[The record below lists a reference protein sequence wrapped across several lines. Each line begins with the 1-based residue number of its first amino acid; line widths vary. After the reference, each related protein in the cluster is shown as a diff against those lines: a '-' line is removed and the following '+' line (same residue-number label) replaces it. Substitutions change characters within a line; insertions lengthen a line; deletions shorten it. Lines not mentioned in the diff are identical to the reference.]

1 MLPTL
6 FSGSAA
12 VRVALDDGIAVRKHE
27 WCQHHLIRPNTAL
40 YRELALINIAIDS
53 KLRGCHLVKLEKQ
66 EQADSRCFLRC
77 IDNRRR
83 SVGIAL
89 IAV

>member
-40 YRELALINIAIDS
+40 YRELALLNIAIDS
-53 KLRGCHLVKLEKQ
+53 KLRGCDLV
-66 EQADSRCFLRC
+66 SLRVR
-77 IDNRRR
+77 DVMDG
-83 SVGIAL
+83 SQVLPDAM
-89 IAV
+89 